1 MIYNVLLFVCLF
13 QDLISWLKQRSEKRR
28 LRSSRTHLP
37 LSPSIQ
43 PFSPFLF
50 VLIVCLY
57 IPLSPLSCAFLSGF
71 VYKILLSYLF
81 LLPCYVMLCVL
92 VPCSYLQ
99 DYFESTVLSPYL
111 VMTYAHSLVRAHLFV
126 FLFSCVLCV
135 LIVTST
141 SNLQEAIRFH
151 SYNSNFK

>member
-13 QDLISWLKQRSEKRR
+13 PDLISWLKQRQEKPR

-37 LSPSIQ
+37 LSPSIL

-50 VLIVCLY
+50 VLVVCLY

-71 VYKILLSYLF
+71 VIIRATSLCDLA
-81 LLPCYVMLCVL
+81 MLCCV
-92 VPCSYLQ
+92 
-99 DYFESTVLSPYL
+99 FLSRVVICKTISNRPFYRL
-111 VMTYAHSLVRAHLFV
+111 IWSCPRLTPQSELTFFV

-141 SNLQEAIRFH
+141 SNLQEAICIH